1 MLETLLNTI
10 PFFATIAF
18 VKCMQ
23 KLGYIQKEFIKA
35 VGSITFNIVTP
46 VYIVFLMQDISLKV
60 SDIKYVL
67 FGILSFLVFGGV
79 ALLLSKMF
87 HLSKKREGTLLVG
100 FLSFSVGIV
109 VYPLVQLNYSNDTFL
124 QLVLYDCFGLFFLF
138 MTITYALASYYG
150 TLLSSAK
157 VHAGSMLESIKKV
170 GASPV
175 VISMFIGLA
184 VSLLRIQHLLLTNT
198 YTYISNA
205 FGLLVATLLA
215 LSLSLP
221 KRKGIFQLF
230 LFASVKLLTGLITGV
245 AIAKIFHLPD
255 DIAQIVILATAA
267 PVSASALIFTEQE
280 GLDTEWMG
288 QFTAVSLLLGLAILP
303 VIIAI
308 L

>member
-1 MLETLLNTI
+1 
-10 PFFATIAF
+10 
-18 VKCMQ
+18 
-23 KLGYIQKEFIKA
+23 
-35 VGSITFNIVTP
+35 
-46 VYIVFLMQDISLKV
+46 
-60 SDIKYVL
+60 
-67 FGILSFLVFGGV
+67 
-79 ALLLSKMF
+79 
-87 HLSKKREGTLLVG
+87 
-100 FLSFSVGIV
+100 
-109 VYPLVQLNYSNDTFL
+109 
-124 QLVLYDCFGLFFLF
+124 
-138 MTITYALASYYG
+138 MTITYAIASYYG

-157 VHAGSMLESIKKV
+157 VHAGSMRESIKKV
-170 GASPV
+170 GTSPV

-184 VSLLRIQHLLLTNT
+184 VSLLRVQHPLLTNT

-303 VIIAI
+303 IIIAI